1 MVVALSIQ
9 PKSRDGALMA
19 EAVRRVAD
27 FWDLSNGGLGDIL
40 GLSGSTISRL
50 RNGAW
55 QFQPGTKSFELAQY
69 LTRLFRS
76 LDSMMGSDDAAA
88 RSWLAAD
95 NDDLDGRPIDLVRT
109 VRGLVMTADYVDGFR
124 SKV

>member
-1 MVVALSIQ
+1 MAVALSIQ

-19 EAVRRVAD
+19 EAVRRVAE
-27 FWDLSNGGLGDIL
+27 FWDLSNDGLGDIL

-95 NDDLDGRPIDLVRT
+95 NADLDGRPIDLVRT

>member
-27 FWDLSNGGLGDIL
+27 FWELSNEGLGDIL

-69 LTRLFRS
+69 LIRLFRS

-88 RSWLAAD
+88 RSWLAAE

>member
-1 MVVALSIQ
+1 MAVALSIQ

-19 EAVRRVAD
+19 EAVRRVAE
-27 FWDLSNGGLGDIL
+27 FWDLSNDGLGDIL

-95 NDDLDGRPIDLVRT
+95 NADLDGRPIDLVRT
-109 VRGLVMTADYVDGFR
+109 VRGLVLTADYVDGFR